1 MTMALVLLLTLTLTL
16 SPAGAAAL
24 PAHHDPA
31 GGFTNPGYVDG
42 GRPAF
47 LSGLGFL
54 AGRVVRALRPL
65 GRAADSVDDSAA
77 MFKRWKADQAAPT
90 VTWIGHSSLLVR
102 QGGVYFL
109 TDPMW
114 SKYASPIKLG
124 PRRLQPPGMSLA
136 ELPDI
141 AFVVI
146 SHNHY
151 DHLDLPTLRALSKR
165 GSSFVVPLGNAA
177 LLGDEGIGPVLELDW
192 WESVKVGGLEIT
204 CVPAR
209 HWSGRGLLDRNRA
222 LWSGWAVKSEDRLFY
237 FAGDT
242 APFGAFDEIR
252 RRLGRPTL
260 AALPVGAYL
269 PIDIMSFSHMNPE
282 QAIDAAVSLG
292 ALKTVA
298 VHFGTF
304 DLADEELDEPPRRFR
319 AASMQAARGP
329 EVDWVMKVGETRGW

>member
-1 MTMALVLLLTLTLTL
+1 VATAVALFLAL
-16 SPAGAAAL
+16 STPLAGAAGL
-24 PAHHDPA
+24 PAHHLPA
-31 GGFTNPGYVDG
+31 GGFTNPGYIDG
-42 GRPAF
+42 GRPA
-47 LSGLGFL
+47 LLTGLGFL

-65 GRAADSVDDSAA
+65 GRAAASVDDSAA
-77 MFKRWKADQAAPT
+77 MFDRWKADQDAPT

-102 QGGVYFL
+102 QGGVHFL

-114 SKYASPIKLG
+114 SEYASPIKLG
-124 PRRLQPPGMSLA
+124 PRRLQPPGMPLA

-151 DHLDLPTLRALSKR
+151 DHLDLPTLRALSER
-165 GSSFVVPLGNAA
+165 GSIFVVPLGNAD
-177 LLGDEGIGPVLELDW
+177 LLGEEGIGPVLELDW
-192 WESVKVGGLEIT
+192 WQSVEVDGLEIT

-209 HWSGRGLLDRNRA
+209 HWSRRGLLDRNRA
-222 LWSGWAVKSEDRLFY
+222 LWSGWVVESQDRLFY

-242 APFGAFDEIR
+242 APSDVFDEIR
-252 RRLGRPTL
+252 NRLGSPAL

-269 PIDIMSFSHMNPE
+269 PVEIMSLSHMNPE

-292 ALKTVA
+292 ASKTVA

-304 DLADEELDEPPRRFR
+304 DLAEEELDEPPRRFK

-329 EVDWVMKVGETRGW
+329 ELDWVLKVGETRGW

>member
-1 MTMALVLLLTLTLTL
+1 MATVVALLLTLT
-16 SPAGAAAL
+16 PAGAAAL
-24 PAHHDPA
+24 PAHHLPA

-42 GRPAF
+42 GRPAI

-54 AGRVVRALRPL
+54 AGRVVRAFRPL
-65 GRAADSVDDSAA
+65 GRAAASVDDSAA
-77 MFKRWKADQAAPT
+77 MFKRWTADQNAPT

-114 SKYASPIKLG
+114 SDYASPIKLG
-124 PRRLQPPGMSLA
+124 PRRLQPPGMTLA

-151 DHLDLPTLRALSKR
+151 DHLDLPTLRVLSER
-165 GSSFVVPLGNAA
+165 GSIFVVPLGNAA
-177 LLGDEGIGPVLELDW
+177 LLDEEGIGPLLELDW
-192 WESVKVGGLEIT
+192 WQSVKVDGLEIT

-209 HWSGRGLLDRNRA
+209 HWSRRGLLDRNRA
-222 LWSGWAVKSEDRLFY
+222 LWSGWTVKSEDRLFY

-242 APFGAFDEIR
+242 APFGVFDEIR
-252 RRLGRPTL
+252 SRLGSPTL

-269 PIDIMSFSHMNPE
+269 PIEIMSLSHMNPE

-292 ALKTVA
+292 ASRTVA

-304 DLADEELDEPPRRFR
+304 DLAEEELDEPPRRFR
-319 AASMQAARGP
+319 AASMQAARGA
-329 EVDWVMKVGETRGW
+329 EVDWVLKVGETRGW

>member
-1 MTMALVLLLTLTLTL
+1 MATVVALLLTLT
-16 SPAGAAAL
+16 PAGAAAL
-24 PAHHDPA
+24 PAHHLPA

-42 GRPAF
+42 GRPSI

-65 GRAADSVDDSAA
+65 GRAAASVDDSAA
-77 MFKRWKADQAAPT
+77 MFQRWTADQNAPT

-114 SKYASPIKLG
+114 SEYASPIKLG
-124 PRRLQPPGMSLA
+124 PRRLQPPGMPLA

-151 DHLDLPTLRALSKR
+151 DHLDLPTLRVLSER
-165 GSSFVVPLGNAA
+165 GSIFVVPLGNAA
-177 LLGDEGIGPVLELDW
+177 LLREEGIGPLLELDW
-192 WESVKVGGLEIT
+192 WQSVKVDGLEIT

-209 HWSGRGLLDRNRA
+209 HWSRRGLLDRNRA
-222 LWSGWAVKSEDRLFY
+222 LWSGWTVKSEDRLFY

-242 APFGAFDEIR
+242 APFGVFDEIR
-252 RRLGRPTL
+252 SRLGSPTL

-269 PIDIMSFSHMNPE
+269 PIEIMSLSHMNPE

-292 ALKTVA
+292 ASKTVA
-298 VHFGTF
+298 IHFGTF
-304 DLADEELDEPPRRFR
+304 DLAEEELDEPPRRFR
-319 AASMQAARGP
+319 AASIQAARGA
-329 EVDWVMKVGETRGW
+329 EVDWVLKVGETRGW